1 MNEERNKKC
10 LIQISR
16 YRFSLVISSL
26 TKILQNVN
34 EMVPCIG
41 GQRIFHST
49 DQDRHCYESII
60 IILDTLEKC
69 LANQPKDTA
78 KFDEAMNIK
87 FLLKEICQFIGKNI
101 LVYNIIHIYYN
112 LLILY

>member
-34 EMVPCIG
+34 EMVPSIG

-49 DQDRHCYESII
+49 DQDRQCYESIT

-78 KFDEAMNIK
+78 KFDEAMNVK
-87 FLLKEICQFIGKNI
+87 FLLKEICQFIGNYVSSIINI
-101 LVYNIIHIYYN
+101 NV
-112 LLILY
+112 